1 MKKLFGLLGHPVGHS
16 LSPLMHNQMFQLLDF
31 DGYYH
36 AFDVEPSQLEKAVEG
51 ARALQMQGFNVTIPH
66 KVTIMDYLDMVD
78 EEAQE
83 IGAVNTVVMKDGQL
97 FGSNTDGQGY
107 LESLMDVVT
116 TPFPTHDVL
125 IIGAGGAARAIGTVL
140 KREKVRS
147 ITIANRTLAK
157 AEEFSGVLESSETSC
172 SALSLKEAEQQL
184 ERFSVIIN
192 TTSVGMSPR
201 VDDMPLSLERLS
213 RETVVSDLI
222 YNPLETKFLREAKQ
236 KGAKTV
242 DGLGMFVNQGALA
255 FELWTGLRPDREK
268 MRRCVLEQLGG

>member
-116 TPFPTHDVL
+116 TPFPTQDVL